1 MSPPDQHAVDHATLV
16 EYLLGSLP
24 ESDAE
29 LLDESSVADD
39 EFAIR
44 LSAVENDLLDAYV
57 RGELSGAILEKFRTF
72 YLSSGKRRE
81 KMRLAESLFTLEGK
95 AAAVRDRTDAPASPY
110 GRRETPPTSSW
121 LRLLTLPSWG
131 FAAVAAMLVAVILL
145 GVDNLHLYNQISREQ
160 AFGAELQQRER
171 ELQAKLDQE
180 HDATHETKDELDR
193 VRESLAHLGNHFT
206 ASPRGAEP
214 SSLPVSIA
222 FFVLSPQMRGAGQMT
237 TLSLPRATTLVDL
250 RLDLESND
258 FPQYRVVLKDSATNR
273 SVWRSGRL
281 TAKATGL
288 RSAVSIRVP
297 AKLLKQRNYVTELM
311 GCPTIG
317 APEFISSYAFIV
329 NSDRSR

>member
-1 MSPPDQHAVDHATLV
+1 MSPPDQHAVDHPKLV

-24 ESDAE
+24 QSDAE
-29 LLDESSVADD
+29 LLDELSVAND
-39 EFAIR
+39 EFAMR

-57 RGELSGAILEKFRTF
+57 RGELSGSMLEKFRRF

-81 KMRLAESLFTLEGK
+81 KMKLAQGLFTLEGK
-95 AAAVRDRTDAPASPY
+95 AAASRALPDAPPGQY
-110 GRRETPPTSSW
+110 GRRENRLTSSW
-121 LRLLTLPSWG
+121 LRLLINPSWG

-145 GVDNLHLYNQISREQ
+145 GVDNLRLYQQISRTQ

-180 HDATHETKDELDR
+180 HAANHETKDELDR
-193 VRESLAHLGNHFT
+193 VRESLAQLGERSM
-206 ASPRGAEP
+206 ASPRGEEP
-214 SSLPVSIA
+214 SSPPLGIA
-222 FFVLSPQMRGAGQMT
+222 FFVLSPQMRGAGRVT

-250 RLDLESND
+250 RLDLEAND
-258 FPQYRVVLKDSATNR
+258 FPQYRAVLKDSATNQN
-273 SVWRSGRL
+273 VWRSGRL
-281 TAKATGL
+281 TAHLTGL
-288 RSAVSIRVP
+288 NSAVSIRVP

-317 APEFISSYAFIV
+317 APEFISSYAFMV

>member
-1 MSPPDQHAVDHATLV
+1 MSPPDQYAVDHATLV

-24 ESDAE
+24 ERDAE
-29 LLDESSVADD
+29 LLDESSVAND
-39 EFAIR
+39 EFAMR

-57 RGELSGAILEKFRTF
+57 RGELSGAILEKFQKF
-72 YLSSGKRRE
+72 YLSSGKRRA

-95 AAAVRDRTDAPASPY
+95 AAASRARADAPPGQY
-110 GRRETPPTSSW
+110 GQRETSPASSW
-121 LRLLTLPSWG
+121 LRLFRFPSWG
-131 FAAVAAMLVAVILL
+131 FAVVAAMLVAVVLL
-145 GVDNLHLYNQISREQ
+145 GVDNLRLYNQISREQ
-160 AFGAELQQRER
+160 AFGAGLQQRER

-180 HDATHETKDELDR
+180 HDANRETKDELDR
-193 VRESLAHLGNHFT
+193 VRESLAQLGKHST
-206 ASPRGAEP
+206 ASPRGAES
-214 SSLPVSIA
+214 SSLPVGIA
-222 FFVLSPQMRGAGQMT
+222 FFVLSPQMRGAGQIT
-237 TLSLPRATTLVDL
+237 TLSLPRATTVVDL

-258 FPQYRVVLKDSATNR
+258 FPQYRAVLKDSATNQ

-288 RSAVSIRVP
+288 RSTVSIRVP
-297 AKLLKQRNYVTELM
+297 AKLLKQRNYVTELT